1 MAKVTFKLPSNSSNN
16 KEEIEKFLVW
26 SAKGG
31 VGKTTL
37 SIAIANKMS
46 EKETTGILDADITCP
61 NVFDYLNIEEQLVGN
76 REKNVIYPVK
86 KGNLEIISMGG
97 IIREDL
103 PWRGVMLSKAVEDF
117 IKRVEWS
124 AKRIVIDAPPGTSDV
139 LLSLVNSGIK
149 KAVLVTTP
157 SKLALRDLKRSISF
171 LKRFKI
177 EIAGVVENMV
187 PEFSEG
193 ISKEIERE
201 GLRVLCSIKFSK
213 EISESIEKGES
224 IDKVVPC
231 FEEIVKRLL
240 E

>member
-1 MAKVTFKLPSNSSNN
+1 MARVTFKLPSNPDG
-16 KEEIEKFLVW
+16 KELEKFLVW

-31 VGKTTL
+31 VGKTTV
-37 SIAIANKMS
+37 SIAIANKLS

-97 IIREDL
+97 IVREDL

-117 IKRVEWS
+117 IKRVEWR

-139 LLSLVNSGIK
+139 LLTLVNRGIK

-157 SKLALRDLKRSISF
+157 SKLALRDLKRSVSF
-171 LKRFKI
+171 LKRFNI
-177 EIAGVVENMV
+177 SIAGVVENMV
-187 PEFSEG
+187 PEFSESIG
-193 ISKEIERE
+193 KEIEKE
-201 GLRVLCSIKFSK
+201 GLRVLCSIKLSK
-213 EISESIEKGES
+213 EISDSIEKGES

-231 FEEIVKRLL
+231 FEKIARELL